1 MINRTTAWNESLRTR
16 VGEFADETPHA
27 SVFLF
32 STHAVISAL
41 LDNPDDYSFQ
51 SEDVTQDGGRIWEDE
66 LHLTTEVHAI
76 IAEQLV
82 HGLVGDS
89 QSS

>member
-1 MINRTTAWNESLRTR
+1 MINRTTTWNESLRRR
-16 VGEFADETPHA
+16 VEEFADETPHA

-32 STHAVISAL
+32 STHAAISAI
-41 LDNPDDYSFQ
+41 LDNPEEYDFQ
-51 SEDVTQDGGRIWEDE
+51 PDDVTQEGGGIWDDE

-76 IAEQLV
+76 IAGQLV